1 MAQTPEDETS
11 EIASRS
17 IGVLVTVIAVV
28 LAAGPFV
35 GKVTLRS
42 TVPPV
47 WVPDVSRD
55 LEVGGCPRVYGATKA
70 GSLRESDVNRNTIG
84 QR

>member
-35 GKVTLRS
+35 GKVYLRS

-55 LEVGGCPRVYGATKA
+55 WKSV
-70 GSLRESDVNRNTIG
+70 DV
-84 QR
+84 